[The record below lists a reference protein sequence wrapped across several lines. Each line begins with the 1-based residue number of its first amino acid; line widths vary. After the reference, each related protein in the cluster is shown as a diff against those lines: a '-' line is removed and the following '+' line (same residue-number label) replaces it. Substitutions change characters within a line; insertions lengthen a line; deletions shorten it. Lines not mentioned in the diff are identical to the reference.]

1 LNNREVNADPMNHL
15 LPYKLR
21 EMTDHLWLRLSGQ
34 SIFITGGTGLF
45 GHWLMESMC
54 EANRRLATNIRAT
67 ILTRNISNIMSRA
80 KEIYH
85 NPAITLVQGNV
96 CDFEFPDS
104 KFSRIIHMATT
115 SAEET
120 FDGADQLE
128 KLRMLINGTE
138 RVLQFAAKCEAEK
151 LLFTS
156 SGVVYGDYSAGLP
169 GVPETYKGAPETTDV
184 LSGLAEGKRV
194 AEYLCSYYAD
204 KFQYAYTI
212 ARCFSFVGPRL
223 PLNLHYAIGNFI
235 GQALEGKT
243 LHIMGDGIPVRSY
256 LYRDDLIVWL
266 LTLLLDGKHGR
277 VYNVGSDLGIS
288 IRDLAC
294 LIRDLLN
301 PGLDVDVRNFVNR
314 GVGNVSRSYY
324 VPNIACAR
332 HEMGLGVWTPLEVA
346 IVKTADACRIT
357 V

>member
-1 LNNREVNADPMNHL
+1 MNGL
-15 LPYKLR
+15 LSHR
-21 EMTDHLWLRLSGQ
+21 VHEMTDRLWLRLSNQ

-45 GHWLMESMC
+45 GSWLMESMC
-54 EANRRLATNIRAT
+54 GANRRLGTNIKAT
-67 ILTRNISNIMSRA
+67 ILTRNIRKTLSRTNR
-80 KEIYH
+80 IYH
-85 NPAITLVQGNV
+85 DSAISFVQGDV
-96 CDFEFPDS
+96 SDFEFPDS

-115 SAEET
+115 SAKET

-138 RVLQFAAKCEAEK
+138 RVLQFAVKCEVEK
-151 LLFTS
+151 FLFTS
-156 SGVVYGDYSAGLP
+156 SGVVYGDCSAGLP

-212 ARCFSFVGPRL
+212 TRCFSFVGPGL

-243 LHIMGDGIPVRSY
+243 LRIMGDGTAVRSY
-256 LYRDDLIVWL
+256 LYRDDFIAWL

-301 PGLDVDVRNFVNR
+301 PGLDVHVRNFDNR
-314 GVGNVSRSYY
+314 GVGNVFRSRY
-324 VPNIACAR
+324 VPDIARAR
-332 HEMGLGVWTPLEVA
+332 HELSLDVWTPLEVA
-346 IVKTADACRIT
+346 IVKTADACRIE
-357 V
+357 